1 MLVSTFPLIF
11 ESNLA
16 ACYHSRDDCID
27 AHRVQRM
34 VTPRLTGKAAIV
46 TGAASGIG
54 RASAIRFA
62 REGAKVVIADINEA
76 GGDESADAIRQEG
89 GEASFI
95 HCDVSDTK
103 DVQALVDETLATHGR
118 IDILFA
124 NAAYLDE
131 LFGVAETSEDV
142 WDRHIGVTLTGV
154 YLCCRYVIPHMI
166 EAGAGS
172 ILATSSVGGSVA
184 FDRQAAYCTAKA
196 GVEMLMKTIARDYG
210 RAGIRANAI
219 APGAVYTPVME
230 DVKRRNPDGW
240 DQVLRD
246 MSLLERLWAE
256 PKDIAAAA
264 AYLVSDEA
272 AFVTGTVLTVD
283 GGWTAH

>member
-1 MLVSTFPLIF
+1 
-11 ESNLA
+11 
-16 ACYHSRDDCID
+16 
-27 AHRVQRM
+27 M
-34 VTPRLTGKAAIV
+34 VTPRLAGKVAIV

-54 RASAIRFA
+54 RASAMRFA
-62 REGAKVVIADINEA
+62 RDQAAVVIADVNSA
-76 GGDESADAIRQEG
+76 GGEETAALINQDG
-89 GEASFI
+89 GQASFTY
-95 HCDVSDTK
+95 CDVSKTAN
-103 DVQALVDETLATHGR
+103 VQALVEETVETHGR

-131 LFGVAETSEDV
+131 LFGAAETSEEV

-154 YLCCRYVIPHMI
+154 YLCCKYVIPHMI
-166 EAGAGS
+166 EAGSGS

-210 RAGIRANAI
+210 RAGIRANAL
-219 APGAVYTPVME
+219 APGAVYTPVMD

-246 MSLLERLWAE
+246 MSLMERLWAE
-256 PKDIAAAA
+256 PEDIAAAA

>member
-1 MLVSTFPLIF
+1 
-11 ESNLA
+11 
-16 ACYHSRDDCID
+16 
-27 AHRVQRM
+27 M
-34 VTPRLTGKAAIV
+34 VAPRLAGKVAIV

-62 REGAKVVIADINEA
+62 REQAKVVIADINS
-76 GGDESADAIRQEG
+76 GGGEETADLINQYG
-89 GEASFI
+89 GEASFKY
-95 HCDVSDTK
+95 CDVSNSAN
-103 DVQALVDETLATHGR
+103 VQALVEGVMAAHGR

-131 LFGVAETSEDV
+131 LFAAAETSEEV
-142 WDRHIGVTLTGV
+142 WERHIGVTLTGV
-154 YLCCRYVIPHMI
+154 FLCCKYVIPHMI
-166 EAGAGS
+166 QAGGGS

-210 RAGIRANAI
+210 RSGIRANAI

-256 PKDIAAAA
+256 PEDIAAAA

>member
-1 MLVSTFPLIF
+1 
-11 ESNLA
+11 
-16 ACYHSRDDCID
+16 
-27 AHRVQRM
+27 M
-34 VTPRLTGKAAIV
+34 VTPRLADKVAII

-62 REGAKVVIADINEA
+62 RENAKVVIADINTN
-76 GGDESADAIRQEG
+76 GGEHSVELIKQEG
-89 GEASFI
+89 GEASFKY
-95 HCDVSDTK
+95 CDVSDTK
-103 DVQALVDETLATHGR
+103 HVKELVEEVMATYGR

-124 NAAYLDE
+124 NAAYLDDF
-131 LFGVAETSEDV
+131 FGAAETPEDA
-142 WDRHIGVTLTGV
+142 WERSIGVTLTGV
-154 YLCCRYVIPHMI
+154 YLCCKHVIPHMI
-166 EAGAGS
+166 QAGGGS

-196 GVEMLMKTIARDYG
+196 GVIMLMKSIARDYG
-210 RAGIRANAI
+210 RSGIRANAV
-219 APGAVYTPVME
+219 APGAVYTPVMD
-230 DVKRRNPDGW
+230 DVKRRNPTGW

-256 PKDIAAAA
+256 PEDIAAAA

>member
-1 MLVSTFPLIF
+1 
-11 ESNLA
+11 
-16 ACYHSRDDCID
+16 
-27 AHRVQRM
+27 M
-34 VTPRLTGKAAIV
+34 VTPRLAGKVAIV

-62 REGAKVVIADINEA
+62 REGARVVIADINTS
-76 GGDESADAIRQEG
+76 GGEHTAASIEQAG
-89 GEASFI
+89 GEARFSY
-95 HCDVSDTK
+95 CDVSDSENVQQVVD
-103 DVQALVDETLATHGR
+103 DVVTSFGR

-131 LFGVAETSEDV
+131 LFAVAETSEEV
-142 WDRHIGVTLTGV
+142 WERHIGVTLTGV
-154 YLCCRYVIPHMI
+154 YLCCKYVIPHMI
-166 EAGAGS
+166 QAGGGS

-210 RAGIRANAI
+210 RSGVRANAI
-219 APGAVYTPVME
+219 APGAVYTPVMD

-256 PKDIAAAA
+256 PEDIAAAA

>member
-1 MLVSTFPLIF
+1 
-11 ESNLA
+11 
-16 ACYHSRDDCID
+16 
-27 AHRVQRM
+27 M
-34 VTPRLTGKAAIV
+34 VTPRLADKVAII

-62 REGAKVVIADINEA
+62 RENAKVVIADINTN
-76 GGDESADAIRQEG
+76 GGERSVELIKQEG
-89 GEASFI
+89 GDASFK

-103 DVQALVDETLATHGR
+103 HVQDLVEEVMAAHGR

-131 LFGVAETSEDV
+131 FFGAAETPEDA
-142 WDRHIGVTLTGV
+142 WDRSIGVTLTGV
-154 YLCCRYVIPHMI
+154 YLCCKHVIPHMI
-166 EAGAGS
+166 QAGGGS

-196 GVEMLMKTIARDYG
+196 GVIMLMKSIARDYG
-210 RAGIRANAI
+210 RSGIRANAV
-219 APGAVYTPVME
+219 APGAVYTPVMD
-230 DVKRRNPDGW
+230 DVKRRNPTGW

-256 PKDIAAAA
+256 PEDIAAAA

>member
-1 MLVSTFPLIF
+1 MAL
-11 ESNLA
+11 
-16 ACYHSRDDCID
+16 
-27 AHRVQRM
+27 
-34 VTPRLTGKAAIV
+34 PRLAGKIAIV

-62 REGAKVVIADINEA
+62 REGATVVIADINES
-76 GGDESADAIRQEG
+76 GGERSADLIRQEG
-89 GEASFI
+89 GAASFI
-95 HCDVSDTK
+95 HCDVSDSK
-103 DVQALVDETLATHGR
+103 NVQALVDDTVATHGR

-131 LFGVAETSEDV
+131 LFAIADTSEDV

-154 YLCCRYVIPHMI
+154 YLCCRYVIPHMTQ
-166 EAGAGS
+166 AGAGS

-256 PKDIAAAA
+256 PEDIAAA

>member
-1 MLVSTFPLIF
+1 MLSFATPFHRRVSDQ
-11 ESNLA
+11 E
-16 ACYHSRDDCID
+16 
-27 AHRVQRM
+27 M
-34 VTPRLTGKAAIV
+34 VTPRLADKVAIV

-62 REGAKVVIADINEA
+62 REQAAVVIADINSA
-76 GGDESADAIRQEG
+76 GGEETAALIKQDG
-89 GEASFI
+89 GEASFKCGEASFKY
-95 HCDVSDTK
+95 CDVSKTAN
-103 DVQALVDETLATHGR
+103 VQALVEETLETHGG

-131 LFGVAETSEDV
+131 LFGAAETSEEV

-154 YLCCRYVIPHMI
+154 YLCCKYVIPHMI
-166 EAGAGS
+166 EAGSGS

-210 RAGIRANAI
+210 RAGIRANAL
-219 APGAVYTPVME
+219 APGAVYTPVMD

-246 MSLLERLWAE
+246 MSLMERLWAE
-256 PKDIAAAA
+256 PEDIAAAA

>member
-1 MLVSTFPLIF
+1 
-11 ESNLA
+11 
-16 ACYHSRDDCID
+16 
-27 AHRVQRM
+27 M
-34 VTPRLTGKAAIV
+34 VAPRLAGKVAIV

-62 REGAKVVIADINEA
+62 REGAKVVIADINTA
-76 GGDESADAIRQEG
+76 GGARTVELIGQGD

-95 HCDVSDTK
+95 HCDVSDAEN
-103 DVQALVDETLATHGR
+103 VQALVDETLATHAR

-131 LFGVAETSEDV
+131 LFGVAETSEEV
-142 WDRHIGVTLTGV
+142 WNRHIGVTLTGV
-154 YLCCRYVIPHMI
+154 FLCCKHVMPHMI
-166 EAGAGS
+166 EAGGGS

-210 RAGIRANAI
+210 SAGIRANAL
-219 APGAVYTPVME
+219 APGAVYTPVM
-230 DVKRRNPDGW
+230 DLVKRRNPDGW
-240 DQVLRD
+240 DQILRD

-256 PKDIAAAA
+256 PEDIAAAA

>member
-1 MLVSTFPLIF
+1 
-11 ESNLA
+11 
-16 ACYHSRDDCID
+16 
-27 AHRVQRM
+27 M
-34 VTPRLTGKAAIV
+34 VTPRLRGKVAIV

-62 REGAKVVIADINEA
+62 REGARPVIADINSA
-76 GGDESADAIRQEG
+76 GGERTVEVIRQAG

-95 HCDVSDTK
+95 HCDVSDTEN
-103 DVQALVDETLATHGR
+103 VQALVDETLATHGR

-131 LFGVAETSEDV
+131 LFGVAETSEEA

-154 YLCCRYVIPHMI
+154 YLCCKHVIPHMI
-166 EAGAGS
+166 QAGGGS

-210 RAGIRANAI
+210 RAGIRANAL
-219 APGAVYTPVME
+219 APGAVYTPVM
-230 DVKRRNPDGW
+230 DQVKRRNPDGW

-256 PKDIAAAA
+256 PEDIAAAA

-272 AFVTGTVLTVD
+272 AFVTGAVLTVD

>member
-1 MLVSTFPLIF
+1 
-11 ESNLA
+11 
-16 ACYHSRDDCID
+16 
-27 AHRVQRM
+27 M

-62 REGAKVVIADINEA
+62 REGAKVVIADINES
-76 GGDESADAIRQEG
+76 GGDESADLIRQEG

-154 YLCCRYVIPHMI
+154 YLCCRYAIPHMI

-172 ILATSSVGGSVA
+172 VLATSSVGGSVA

-256 PKDIAAAA
+256 PEDIAAAA

>member
-1 MLVSTFPLIF
+1 MVS
-11 ESNLA
+11 
-16 ACYHSRDDCID
+16 
-27 AHRVQRM
+27 
-34 VTPRLTGKAAIV
+34 PRLEGKVAIV

-62 REGAKVVIADINEA
+62 RERAKVVIADINA
-76 GGDESADAIRQEG
+76 PGGEHSAALIQQEG
-89 GEASFI
+89 GQASFKY
-95 HCDVSDTK
+95 CDVSDTTN
-103 DVQALVDETLATHGR
+103 VQHVVEEVMATHGQ

-131 LFGVAETSEDV
+131 LFGVAETSEEV

-154 YLCCRYVIPHMI
+154 YLCCKHVIPHMVQ
-166 EAGAGS
+166 AGGGS

-210 RAGIRANAI
+210 RSGIRANAI
-219 APGAVYTPVME
+219 APGAVYTPVMD

-256 PKDIAAAA
+256 PEDIAAAA

>member
-1 MLVSTFPLIF
+1 
-11 ESNLA
+11 
-16 ACYHSRDDCID
+16 
-27 AHRVQRM
+27 M
-34 VTPRLTGKAAIV
+34 VTPRLAGKVAIV

-62 REGAKVVIADINEA
+62 REQANVVIADINSA
-76 GGDESADAIRQEG
+76 GGEETANMINQDG
-89 GEASFI
+89 GEASFKY
-95 HCDVSDTK
+95 CDVSNSAS
-103 DVQALVDETLATHGR
+103 VQALVEGVMAAHGR

-131 LFGVAETSEDV
+131 LFGVAETSEEV
-142 WDRHIGVTLTGV
+142 WERHIGVTLTGV
-154 YLCCRYVIPHMI
+154 FLCCKHVIPHMI
-166 EAGAGS
+166 QAGGGS

-210 RAGIRANAI
+210 RSGVRANAI

-256 PKDIAAAA
+256 PEDIAAAA

>member
-1 MLVSTFPLIF
+1 M
-11 ESNLA
+11 A
-16 ACYHSRDDCID
+16 A
-27 AHRVQRM
+27 
-34 VTPRLTGKAAIV
+34 PRLAGKVAIV

-62 REGAKVVIADINEA
+62 REGANVVIADINPS
-76 GGDESADAIRQEG
+76 GGERTAELIHQDG
-89 GEASFI
+89 GEASFK
-95 HCDVSDTK
+95 HCDVSDTTH
-103 DVQALVDETLATHGR
+103 VQALVEETLAAHGR

-131 LFGVAETSEDV
+131 LFGAAETSEEV
-142 WDRHIGVTLTGV
+142 WNRHIGVTLTGV
-154 YLCCRYVIPHMI
+154 FLCCKHVIPHMI
-166 EAGAGS
+166 QAGGGS

-210 RAGIRANAI
+210 RAGIRANAL

-240 DQVLRD
+240 DRVLRD

-256 PKDIAAAA
+256 PEDIAAAA

>member
-1 MLVSTFPLIF
+1 
-11 ESNLA
+11 
-16 ACYHSRDDCID
+16 
-27 AHRVQRM
+27 M
-34 VTPRLTGKAAIV
+34 VTPRLAGKIAIV

-62 REGAKVVIADINEA
+62 REQATVVIADINSA
-76 GGDESADAIRQEG
+76 GGEETADLINQDG
-89 GEASFI
+89 GQASFTI
-95 HCDVSDTK
+95 CDVSKTAN
-103 DVQALVDETLATHGR
+103 VQALVEETLETHGR

-131 LFGVAETSEDV
+131 LFGAAETSEEV

-154 YLCCRYVIPHMI
+154 YLCCKYVIPHMI
-166 EAGAGS
+166 EAGSGS

-210 RAGIRANAI
+210 RAGIRANAL
-219 APGAVYTPVME
+219 APGAVYTPVMD

-246 MSLLERLWAE
+246 MSLMERLWAE
-256 PKDIAAAA
+256 PEDIAAAA

>member
-1 MLVSTFPLIF
+1 
-11 ESNLA
+11 
-16 ACYHSRDDCID
+16 
-27 AHRVQRM
+27 M
-34 VTPRLTGKAAIV
+34 VTPRLAGKVAIV

-62 REGAKVVIADINEA
+62 REQATVVIADINSA
-76 GGDESADAIRQEG
+76 GGEETADLINQDG
-89 GEASFI
+89 GQASFTF
-95 HCDVSDTK
+95 CDVSKTAN
-103 DVQALVDETLATHGR
+103 VQALVEETLETHGG

-131 LFGVAETSEDV
+131 LFGAAETSEEV

-154 YLCCRYVIPHMI
+154 YLCCKYVIPHMI
-166 EAGAGS
+166 EAGGGS

-210 RAGIRANAI
+210 RAGIRANAL
-219 APGAVYTPVME
+219 APGAVYTPVMD

-240 DQVLRD
+240 DQVLHD

-256 PKDIAAAA
+256 PEDIAAAA

>member
-1 MLVSTFPLIF
+1 
-11 ESNLA
+11 
-16 ACYHSRDDCID
+16 
-27 AHRVQRM
+27 M
-34 VTPRLTGKAAIV
+34 VTPRLTGKVAIV

-62 REGAKVVIADINEA
+62 REGATVVIADINA
-76 GGDESADAIRQEG
+76 SGGDESADLIRQEG
-89 GEASFI
+89 GESSFI
-95 HCDVSDTK
+95 RCDVSDTK
-103 DVQALVDETLATHGR
+103 DVQALVDETQSTHGH

-131 LFGVAETSEDV
+131 LFAIAETSEEV

-256 PKDIAAAA
+256 PEDIAAAA

>member
-1 MLVSTFPLIF
+1 
-11 ESNLA
+11 
-16 ACYHSRDDCID
+16 
-27 AHRVQRM
+27 M
-34 VTPRLTGKAAIV
+34 VAPRLAGKVAII

-62 REGAKVVIADINEA
+62 REGAKVVIADINTV
-76 GGDESADAIRQEG
+76 GGERTVELISQEG

-103 DVQALVDETLATHGR
+103 NVQALVEETRATHGR

-131 LFGVAETSEDV
+131 LFGAAETSEEA

-154 YLCCRYVIPHMI
+154 YLCCKYAIPHMI
-166 EAGAGS
+166 ETGGGS

-210 RAGIRANAI
+210 RAGIRANAL
-219 APGAVYTPVME
+219 APGAVYTPVMD

-256 PKDIAAAA
+256 PEDIAAAA

-272 AFVTGTVLTVD
+272 AFATGAVLTVD

>member
-1 MLVSTFPLIF
+1 
-11 ESNLA
+11 
-16 ACYHSRDDCID
+16 
-27 AHRVQRM
+27 M
-34 VTPRLTGKAAIV
+34 VTPRLTGKVAIV

-62 REGAKVVIADINEA
+62 REGATVVIADINA
-76 GGDESADAIRQEG
+76 SGGDESADRIRQEG
-89 GEASFI
+89 GESSFI
-95 HCDVSDTK
+95 RCDVSDTK
-103 DVQALVDETLATHGR
+103 DVQALVDETQSTHGR

-131 LFGVAETSEDV
+131 LFAIAETSEDI

-256 PKDIAAAA
+256 PEDIAAAA

>member
-1 MLVSTFPLIF
+1 MAS
-11 ESNLA
+11 
-16 ACYHSRDDCID
+16 
-27 AHRVQRM
+27 
-34 VTPRLTGKAAIV
+34 PRLADKVAIV

-62 REGAKVVIADINEA
+62 REGARVVIADINTS
-76 GGDESADAIRQEG
+76 GGEHTAASIKQAG
-89 GEASFI
+89 GEARFSY
-95 HCDVSDTK
+95 CDVSDSENVQQVVD
-103 DVQALVDETLATHGR
+103 DVVTSFGR

-131 LFGVAETSEDV
+131 LFAVAETSEVV
-142 WDRHIGVTLTGV
+142 WERHIGVTLTGV
-154 YLCCRYVIPHMI
+154 YLCCKYVIPHMI
-166 EAGAGS
+166 QAGGGS

-184 FDRQAAYCTAKA
+184 FDGQAAYCTAKA

-210 RAGIRANAI
+210 RSGVRANAI
-219 APGAVYTPVME
+219 APGAVYTPVMD

-256 PKDIAAAA
+256 PEDIAAAA